1 MNTIV
6 DLHDYDSVT
15 SVKIEKSPYR
25 SIIYCFSGKPT
36 LDFGEKT
43 MNLDAENYCVCKSD
57 AEIEIASAENF
68 SITVARI
75 LGGVF
80 PFFNCETFSDENDGA
95 IAFCLNRARECFLDN
110 DSKTQPVLD
119 ALGNLI
125 VCYVAFSYG
134 KNSDAGLCEKIK
146 NALAENYQNSSFEIS
161 AYLKNLP
168 LSEDYLKRMF
178 KKQYGVTPH
187 DYLVKIRLERAK
199 MMLSSVSRFDYTIK
213 SVASSCGFNDPLYFS
228 RLFKKRFNMSPL
240 AYLHRFDKPSA
251 KKKIPVGGVFEDDV

>member
-6 DLHDYDSVT
+6 DLRDYNLAT

-36 LDFGEKT
+36 LKFGDKS
-43 MNLDAENYCVCKSD
+43 MGLSAENYCVCQSD
-57 AEIEIASAENF
+57 TGVAIVGEENF

-75 LGGVF
+75 KDGVF
-80 PFFNCETFSDENDGA
+80 PFFSSETFSDENGGTV
-95 IAFCLNRARECFLDN
+95 AFCLNRARECFLNN

-125 VCYVAFSYG
+125 VCYVAFSYC
-134 KNSDAGLCEKIK
+134 KNGDAGLCEKIK
-146 NALAENYQNSSFEIS
+146 NALMENLQNSPFEIS
-161 AYLKNLP
+161 AYLKTLP
-168 LSEDYLKRMF
+168 LSEDYLKRKF

-187 DYLVKIRLERAK
+187 DYLIKIRLERAK
-199 MMLSSVSRFDYTIK
+199 MMLSSVNRFDYTVK
-213 SVASSCGFNDPLYFS
+213 SVALSCGFNDPLYFS

-240 AYLHRFDKPSA
+240 AYLHRFDKPST

>member
-6 DLHDYDSVT
+6 DLRDYDSVT

-43 MNLDAENYCVCKSD
+43 MGLDAENYCICRSD
-57 AEIEIASAENF
+57 SEIDITAAENF

-75 LGGVF
+75 KDVAL
-80 PFFNCETFSDENDGA
+80 PFFSSETFSDENGGA
-95 IAFCLNRARECFLDN
+95 VAFCLNRARECFLDN

-125 VCYVAFSYG
+125 VCYTAFSYG
-134 KNSDAGLCEKIK
+134 KNGKVGLCEKIK
-146 NALAENYQNSSFEIS
+146 NALTENHQNSSFEIS
-161 AYLKNLP
+161 TYLKTLP

-187 DYLVKIRLERAK
+187 DFLVKIRLERAK
-199 MMLSSVSRFDYTIK
+199 MMLSSVNRFDYTIK
-213 SVASSCGFNDPLYFS
+213 SVALSCGFNDPLYFS